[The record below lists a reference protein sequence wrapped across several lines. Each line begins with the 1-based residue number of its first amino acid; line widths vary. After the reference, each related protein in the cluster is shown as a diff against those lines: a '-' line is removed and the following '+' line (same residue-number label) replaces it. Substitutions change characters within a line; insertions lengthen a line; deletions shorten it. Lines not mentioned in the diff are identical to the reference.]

1 MKSLKKYLAF
11 LLVMVLALGC
21 LSAAGVGAY
30 AKNDTIV
37 FSVGYENNP
46 GEIIDQAVH
55 KWAEELERLSGG
67 TMKLELYPSSQL
79 GAKYELFDMAIAG
92 DYVITLSDGIGY
104 ADYGDAD
111 MALTGG
117 YGVFDSWQQFWDVVD
132 SDWYQGHVDY
142 IRENIGLNIIDSKW
156 QFGVRHLMA
165 TRPIRS
171 LDDMVGLKTRV
182 PTSPMHVAAFELTG
196 AKGISMNLGEVYT
209 ALQQGVVDAVE
220 NPLNVLYSNSFYEVC
235 KYLTLT
241 SHCMA
246 NTTWCCGTIAWESL
260 TEEQQGWL
268 VESCQTAGMLNNQ
281 LVDEAG
287 EEFIAKFEE
296 QGVEIIEMTEE
307 EQARFLDAMRL
318 LFVDSP
324 VADKVS
330 PEAVEAV
337 NAIVNA

>member
-1 MKSLKKYLAF
+1 MKKVKNYLAF
-11 LLVMVLALGC
+11 LLVMVMAVGC
-21 LSAAGVGAY
+21 LAVCPVQAAA
-30 AKNDTIV
+30 ADDTIV

-46 GEIIDQAVH
+46 GEIIDQAVNL
-55 KWAEELERLSGG
+55 WAEELEKISGG

-79 GAKYELFDMAIAG
+79 GTKYELFDQMIAG

-104 ADYGDAD
+104 ADYGDSD
-111 MALTGG
+111 MAITGG
-117 YGVFDSWQQFWDVVD
+117 YGVFDSWDQFWEVVD
-132 SDWYQGHVDY
+132 SDWYKGHVDY

-156 QFGVRHLMA
+156 QYGVRHLMA
-165 TRPIRS
+165 TKPIRTV
-171 LDDMVGLKTRV
+171 DDMVGLKTRV

-241 SHCMA
+241 GHSMA

-268 VESCQTAGMLNNQ
+268 VESCQTAGVLNNQ

-287 EEFIAKFEE
+287 DEFLAKFEE

-307 EQARFLDAMRL
+307 AQADFMAAMRL

-324 VADKVS
+324 VADQVS
-330 PEAVEAV
+330 QEAVDAV
-337 NAIVNA
+337 SAIVNK